1 MKYEYMYEK
10 PIDRPIDAVV
20 KASSVEHL
28 ANELDEYVITPE
40 LAGHLNRFFDEYNDP
55 DATGN
60 GAWIAGFFGS
70 GKSHMLKILAVLLED
85 QEVAGKRAVDYIL
98 PKLEDDPALRGA
110 MEVARTRHPSESI
123 LFNIDTIAPNQ
134 GRTEAGAL
142 LAAFIKV
149 FNRHCGYFDGDQQH
163 IAKMEYD
170 LDRAGLL
177 GVFVAKVED
186 ATGKAW
192 VDVRKAALLYAA
204 KITAAFDEVCG
215 NEPGTTDNVVSYYQ
229 QTYKPDIH
237 SFAVRV
243 KEYIDDHK
251 PGFRLNFFVDEVG
264 QFIAKD
270 SNLMTNLQSVA
281 EELATVC
288 DGASW
293 VVVTSQENMEDTIG
307 QMTDKSANDF
317 SKIQARFKI
326 KMQLTSKDAKEVI
339 KQRLLAKSRDAVSAL
354 DGMYDKYR
362 DDFPVLFDFADGSKR
377 YVGYKDEDD
386 FVGTYPFVPYQFDLF
401 ITAMRGL
408 SDYNA
413 FTGKHHSTG
422 ARSMLG
428 VFQEVGVELNRGDGS
443 TEGQDLATFDSMFEG
458 LRNSLK
464 SEVYGAISIAETN
477 LADMPMAIRVLKA
490 LLLVK
495 YCKDFKATP
504 GNLRVLLY
512 GSFKQNTATLEQE
525 IKDALAELERQ
536 LYIRRNPNSNIYEY
550 LTDDEKEIETE
561 IRTTE
566 IQTSDVRDKIG
577 DAFKDIVGASRASY
591 ENGSFSHSFPYNLK
605 VNGDAIG
612 RSGNDLTVDIVT
624 DAPSGGIVDVQTSG
638 PKTLTVVLHNPN
650 AFLNDVALFV
660 KTNKYVNQASG
671 SNEIRNAIIADKRAV
686 LNAQSRKLRA
696 DLDELIGEARFY
708 VSGVNITDS
717 VSGSGK
723 VAIECAV
730 GELVRRSYT
739 GLQQIVQNYT
749 DRDVYKSCL
758 PAQSMID
765 LPLPE
770 YAQTVLSWI
779 GIVGPGYAVTVGGDG
794 TSSLMAHFTKDEY
807 GWPDVAVR
815 NAVATLYAAGRVEI
829 RKAGSLLEGTALAE
843 ALKVGR
849 DMDKLVVAKVEA
861 VSPERL
867 ASIKSSFRKL
877 VGTNPVGGDA
887 KSIAGEMVTY
897 LEQEVPAFRAAEGRA
912 STYPFATEFT
922 GKLNKLNAALGAVNA
937 DWKWLVDQF
946 PEKADALAEDKV
958 DLSSMKQFIEGSP
971 LAVKWNEVKGLGET
985 GLAEMRDLGI
995 NITSDLEGALAVV
1008 NDPQCY
1014 KSRDIPRAASDVR
1027 RAKSEIDRARESLR
1041 SDVAKELDEYRASF
1055 VSAYDMDAVP
1065 EEARLSLAEIFDQA
1079 AARLAEEQS
1088 SLRIR
1093 TFLESFKDAKAAS
1106 IVSLLNP
1113 PAAASAHTQENDESD
1128 GEAAGSQSE
1137 PARTQAPM
1145 TCALSSLRA
1154 VAYGKPTIKS
1164 RQDVDDYLE
1173 ALRAE
1178 LEAKVDDGIIV
1189 TR

>member
-1 MKYEYMYEK
+1 MRYEDMYEK

-28 ANELDEYVITPE
+28 ANELDEYVVTPE

-70 GKSHMLKILAVLLED
+70 GKSHLLKILAVLLED
-85 QEVAGKRAVDYIL
+85 QEVAGKRAIDYIL

-123 LFNIDTIAPNQ
+123 LFNIDIIAPNQ
-134 GRTEAGAL
+134 GRTEAGGL

-170 LDRAGLL
+170 LDREGLL
-177 GVFVAKVED
+177 D
-186 ATGKAW
+186 AFKTEIEAATEKPW
-192 VDVRKAALLYAA
+192 EDVRKAALLYGT
-204 KITAAFDEVCG
+204 KITAAFNEVCG
-215 NEPGTTDNVVSYYQ
+215 NEPGTNGNVVSYYQ

-237 SFAVRV
+237 AFALRV
-243 KEYIDDHK
+243 KEYIEAHG
-251 PGFRLNFFVDEVG
+251 PGFRLNFFVDEAG
-264 QFIAKD
+264 QYIAKD

-293 VVVTSQENMEDTIG
+293 VIVTSQENMEDTIG

-339 KQRLLAKSRDAVSAL
+339 KQRLLAKHRDAVPAL
-354 DGMYDKYR
+354 DEMYEKYR

-377 YVGYKDEDD
+377 YVNYRDEDD
-386 FVGTYPFVPYQFDLF
+386 FVDTYPFVPYQFDLF

-408 SDYNA
+408 SDHNA
-413 FTGKHHSTG
+413 FTGRHHSTG

-428 VFQEVGVELNRGDGS
+428 VFQEVGVKLNHGDGS

-464 SEVYGAISIAETN
+464 SEVYGAISIAEAN

-512 GSFKQNTATLEQE
+512 GSFRQNTATLEQD
-525 IKDALAELERQ
+525 IKNALAELEYQ

-550 LTDDEKEIETE
+550 LTDDEKDIEKE
-561 IRTTE
+561 IRNTE

-577 DAFKDIVGASRASY
+577 EAFKDIVGASRVSY
-591 ENGSFSHSFPYNLK
+591 ENGAFSHAFPYNLK
-605 VNGDAIG
+605 VNGDSIG
-612 RSGNDLTVDIVT
+612 RSSNDLTLDIVT
-624 DAPSGGIVDVQTSG
+624 DIPSDIDVPVSG
-638 PKTLTVVLHNPN
+638 PKTLTVALRESN
-650 AFLNDVALFV
+650 AFLNDVAMFV

-671 SNEIRNAIIADKRAV
+671 SGEVRNTIISDKRAM
-686 LNAQSRKLRA
+686 LNAQSRKLRT
-696 DLDELIGEARFY
+696 DLERLIGEARFY
-708 VSGVNITDS
+708 VSGVDVTDA
-717 VSGSGK
+717 VSGSGRSA
-723 VAIECAV
+723 VECAM

-739 GLQQIVQNYT
+739 GLQQIVQNNT
-749 DRDVYKSCL
+749 DRDVYNSCL

-770 YAQTVLSWI
+770 YAQTVFSWI
-779 GIVGPGYAVTVGGDG
+779 GLLGPSCSITVGGDG
-794 TSSLMAHFTKDEY
+794 TASLMAHFTKDEY

-815 NAVATLYAAGRVEI
+815 NAVATLYAAGRIEI
-829 RKAGSLLEGTALAE
+829 RKAGSLLEGTALAQ
-843 ALKVGR
+843 ALKAGR

-861 VSPERL
+861 VSADDL
-867 ASIKSSFRKL
+867 ALIKNSFKKL
-877 VGTNPVGGDA
+877 VGTNPVGSDA
-887 KSIAGEMVTY
+887 KSIAGELTTY
-897 LEQEVPAFRAAEGRA
+897 LEQEVPAFRNAEARVSA
-912 STYPFATEFT
+912 YPFAAAFTEKV
-922 GKLNKLNAALGAVNA
+922 GKLGSALSAVSG
-937 DWKWLVDQF
+937 DWKWLVNQF
-946 PEKADALAEDKV
+946 PEKADALADSKV
-958 DLSSMKQFIEGSP
+958 DLSRMKQFIEGSP
-971 LAVKWNEVKGLGET
+971 LAVKWNEIREFGES

-995 NITSDLEGALAVV
+995 VVPADLEGVLKVV
-1008 NDPQCY
+1008 TDPECY
-1014 KSRDIPRAASDVR
+1014 KSREIPRAAGIVR
-1027 RAKSEIDRARESLR
+1027 SAKDEIDRARESLR
-1041 SDVAKELDEYRASF
+1041 AGIANEFDEYRASF
-1055 VSAYDMDAVP
+1055 ENACDLDALP
-1065 EEARLSLAEIFDQA
+1065 EENRRAFAELFERAACMLAA
-1079 AARLAEEQS
+1079 EQS
-1088 SLRIR
+1088 PLRIR
-1093 TFLESFKDAKAAS
+1093 TFLESFKRDNAAR
-1106 IVSLLNP
+1106 IVALLNP
-1113 PAAASAHTQENDESD
+1113 PAPEPIPEPVVAATY
-1128 GEAAGSQSE
+1128 GAGGDSQPE
-1137 PARTQAPM
+1137 PAQPLAPRT
-1145 TCALSSLRA
+1145 CELNSLR
-1154 VAYGKPTIKS
+1154 VGAYGRPTIKS
-1164 RQDVDDYLE
+1164 RQDVDDYLK

>member
-1 MKYEYMYEK
+1 MRYDDMYEK

-142 LAAFIKV
+142 LAAFIKM

-170 LDRAGLL
+170 LDQEGLL
-177 GVFVAKVED
+177 DAFAAKVE
-186 ATGKAW
+186 ASTGKTW
-192 VDVRKAALLYAA
+192 VDVRKAALLHAA

-215 NEPGTTDNVVSYYQ
+215 NEPGTTDNVIRYYQ

-243 KEYIDDHK
+243 KEYIDAHE

-281 EELATVC
+281 EELGTVC

-339 KQRLLAKSRDAVSAL
+339 KQRLLAKSRNAVSEL
-354 DGMYDKYR
+354 EGMYEKYR
-362 DDFPVLFDFADGSKR
+362 EDFPVLFDFADGSKR
-377 YVGYKDEDD
+377 YVSYRDEDD
-386 FVGTYPFVPYQFDLF
+386 FVDTYPFVPYQFDLF

-413 FTGKHHSTG
+413 FTGRHHSTG

-428 VFQEVGVELNRGDGS
+428 VFQEVGVELSRGNGS

-550 LTDDEKEIETE
+550 LTDDEKDIEKE
-561 IRTTE
+561 IRNTE

-577 DAFKDIVGASRASY
+577 ETFKDIVGASRAVY
-591 ENGSFSHSFPYNLK
+591 VNGTFSHAFPYNLK
-605 VNGDAIG
+605 VNGDPIG
-612 RSGNDLTVDIVT
+612 RSSNDLTLDIVVA
-624 DAPSGGIVDVQTSG
+624 DGPSGLVDVPVSG
-638 PKTLTVVLHNPN
+638 PKTLTVALRDSN
-650 AFLNDVALFV
+650 AFLNDAALFV
-660 KTNKYVNQASG
+660 KTNKYVNQASDSG
-671 SNEIRNAIIADKRAV
+671 EVRGAIIADKRTM
-686 LNAQSRKLRA
+686 LNAQTLKLRA
-696 DLDELIGEARFY
+696 DLERLIGEARFY
-708 VSGVNITDS
+708 VSGVDVTDA

-723 VAIECAV
+723 SAIECAM

-739 GLQQIVQNYT
+739 GLQQIGQNYT
-749 DRDVYKSCL
+749 DTDVYNSCL
-758 PAQSMID
+758 PTRSMFE

-770 YAQTVLSWI
+770 YAQTVLSW
-779 GIVGPGYAVTVGGDG
+779 VGLMSSGYSITVGGDG
-794 TSSLMAHFTKDEY
+794 VASLMAHFTKDEY

-815 NAVATLYAAGRVEI
+815 NAVATLYAAGRVEM
-829 RKAGSLLEGTALAE
+829 RKAGSLLEGTALAQ
-843 ALKVGR
+843 ALKSGR
-849 DMDKLVVAKVEA
+849 DMDKLVVSKVEA
-861 VSPERL
+861 VPPERL
-867 ASIKSSFRKL
+867 AQIKSSFRKL
-877 VGTNPVGGDA
+877 VGINPIGNDA
-887 KSIAGEMVTY
+887 KSIAGEMATY
-897 LEQEVPAFRAAEGRA
+897 LEQEVPTFRAAEGEA
-912 STYPFATEFT
+912 SAYPFADKFVKKV
-922 GKLNKLNAALGAVNA
+922 GRLDSALSAVSG
-937 DWKWLVDQF
+937 DWKWLANQF
-946 PEKADALAEDKV
+946 PEKADALAEDKS
-958 DLSSMKQFIEGSP
+958 DLSSMKQFIDGSQ
-971 LAVKWNEVKGLGET
+971 LATKWSEVKEFGKNGID
-985 GLAEMRDLGI
+985 EMRDLGI
-995 NITSDLEGALAVV
+995 SVSSDLEETLAVV
-1008 NDPQCY
+1008 DDPDCY
-1014 KSRDIPRAASDVR
+1014 RSREIPRAAGAVR
-1027 RAKSEIDRARESLR
+1027 RAKDEINRAKERLR
-1041 SDVAKELDEYRASF
+1041 SGVAADLNEYRASF
-1055 VSAYDMDAVP
+1055 EGSYDMGAMP
-1065 EEARLSLAEIFDQA
+1065 EKDRRAFSDLFERA
-1079 AARLAEEQS
+1079 ANRLAAEQS
-1088 SLRIR
+1088 PLRISA
-1093 TFLESFKDAKAAS
+1093 FLESFKKDYAAE
-1106 IVSLLNP
+1106 IVTLLNP
-1113 PAAASAHTQENDESD
+1113 PMPEPDSVEPQGEGNASQPES
-1128 GEAAGSQSE
+1128 AQLRA
-1137 PARTQAPM
+1137 PRTCP
-1145 TCALSSLRA
+1145 LSSLRA
-1154 VAYGKPTIKS
+1154 GAYGKPTIKS
-1164 RQDVDDYLE
+1164 RRDVNDYLE
-1173 ALRAE
+1173 ALRVE

>member
-1 MKYEYMYEK
+1 MRYEDMYEK

-28 ANELDEYVITPE
+28 ANELDEYVVTPE

-70 GKSHMLKILAVLLED
+70 GKSHLLKIIAVLLED
-85 QEVAGKRAVDYIL
+85 QEVAGKRAIDYIL

-123 LFNIDTIAPNQ
+123 LFNIDIIAPNQ
-134 GRTEAGAL
+134 GRTEAGGL

-170 LDRAGLL
+170 LDREGLL
-177 GVFVAKVED
+177 D
-186 ATGKAW
+186 AFKTEIEAATETPW
-192 VDVRKAALLYAA
+192 EDVRKAALLYGT
-204 KITAAFDEVCG
+204 KITAAFNEVCG
-215 NEPGTTDNVVSYYQ
+215 NEPGTNGNVVSYYQ

-237 SFAVRV
+237 AFALRV
-243 KEYIDDHK
+243 KEYIEAHG
-251 PGFRLNFFVDEVG
+251 PGFRLNFFVDEAG
-264 QFIAKD
+264 QYIAKD

-293 VVVTSQENMEDTIG
+293 VIVTSQENMEDTIG

-339 KQRLLAKSRDAVSAL
+339 KQRLLAKHRDAVPVL
-354 DGMYDKYR
+354 DEMYEKYR

-377 YVGYKDEDD
+377 YVNYRDEDD
-386 FVGTYPFVPYQFDLF
+386 FVDTYPFVPYQFDLF

-408 SDYNA
+408 SDHNA
-413 FTGKHHSTG
+413 FTGRHHSTG

-428 VFQEVGVELNRGDGS
+428 VFQEVGVKLNHGDGS

-464 SEVYGAISIAETN
+464 SEVYGAISIAEAN

-512 GSFKQNTATLEQE
+512 GSFRQNTATLEQD
-525 IKDALAELERQ
+525 IKNALAELEYQ

-550 LTDDEKEIETE
+550 LTDDEKDIEKE
-561 IRTTE
+561 IRNTE

-577 DAFKDIVGASRASY
+577 EAFKDIVGASRVSY
-591 ENGSFSHSFPYNLK
+591 ENGAFSHAFPYNLK
-605 VNGDAIG
+605 VNGDSIG
-612 RSGNDLTVDIVT
+612 RSSNDLTLDVVT
-624 DAPSGGIVDVQTSG
+624 DIPSDIDVPVSG
-638 PKTLTVVLHNPN
+638 PKTLTVALRESN
-650 AFLNDVALFV
+650 AFLNDVAMFV

-671 SNEIRNAIIADKRAV
+671 SGEVRNTIISDKRAM
-686 LNAQSRKLRA
+686 LNAQSRKLRT
-696 DLDELIGEARFY
+696 DLERLIGEARFY
-708 VSGVNITDS
+708 VSGVDVTDA
-717 VSGSGK
+717 VSGSGRSA
-723 VAIECAV
+723 VECAM

-749 DRDVYKSCL
+749 DRDVYNSCL

-770 YAQTVLSWI
+770 YAQTVFSWI
-779 GIVGPGYAVTVGGDG
+779 GLLGPSCSITVGGDG
-794 TSSLMAHFTKDEY
+794 TASLMAHFTKDEY

-815 NAVATLYAAGRVEI
+815 NAVATLYAAGRIEI
-829 RKAGSLLEGTALAE
+829 RKAGSFLEGTALAQ
-843 ALKVGR
+843 ALKTGR

-861 VSPERL
+861 VSADDL
-867 ASIKSSFRKL
+867 ALIKNSFKKL
-877 VGTNPVGGDA
+877 VGTNPVGSDA
-887 KSIAGEMVTY
+887 KSIAGELTTY
-897 LEQEVPAFRAAEGRA
+897 LEQEVPTFRNAEARVSA
-912 STYPFATEFT
+912 YPFAAAFTEKV
-922 GKLNKLNAALGAVNA
+922 GKLGSALSAVSG
-937 DWKWLVDQF
+937 DWKWLVNQF
-946 PEKADALAEDKV
+946 PEKADTLADSKV
-958 DLSSMKQFIEGSP
+958 DLSRMKQFIEGSP
-971 LAVKWNEVKGLGET
+971 LAVKWNEIREFGES

-995 NITSDLEGALAVV
+995 VVPADLEGVLKVV
-1008 NDPQCY
+1008 TDPECY
-1014 KSRDIPRAASDVR
+1014 KSREISRAAGIVR
-1027 RAKSEIDRARESLR
+1027 SAKDEIDRARESLR
-1041 SDVAKELDEYRASF
+1041 AGIANEFDEYRASF
-1055 VSAYDMDAVP
+1055 ENACDLDALP
-1065 EEARLSLAEIFDQA
+1065 EENRRAFAELFER
-1079 AARLAEEQS
+1079 AARMLAAEQS
-1088 SLRIR
+1088 PLRIR
-1093 TFLESFKDAKAAS
+1093 TFLESFKRDNAAR
-1106 IVSLLNP
+1106 IVALLNP
-1113 PAAASAHTQENDESD
+1113 PAPEPMPEPVVAATHGAGGDSQPESAQPS
-1128 GEAAGSQSE
+1128 A
-1137 PARTQAPM
+1137 PRT
-1145 TCALSSLRA
+1145 CELNSLR
-1154 VAYGKPTIKS
+1154 VGAYGRPTIKS
-1164 RQDVDDYLE
+1164 RQDVDDYLK

>member
-1 MKYEYMYEK
+1 MRYEDIYEK

-28 ANELDEYVITPE
+28 ANELDEYVVTPE

-70 GKSHMLKILAVLLED
+70 GKSHLLKILAVLLED
-85 QEVAGKRAVDYIL
+85 QEVAGKRAIDYIL
-98 PKLEDDPALRGA
+98 PKLEDNPALRGA

-123 LFNIDTIAPNQ
+123 LFNIDIIAPNQ
-134 GRTEAGAL
+134 GRTEAGGL

-170 LDRAGLL
+170 LDREGLL
-177 GVFVAKVED
+177 D
-186 ATGKAW
+186 AFKTEIEAATEKPW
-192 VDVRKAALLYAA
+192 EDVRKAALLYGT
-204 KITAAFDEVCG
+204 KITAAFNEVCG
-215 NEPGTTDNVVSYYQ
+215 NEPGTNGNVVSYYQ

-237 SFAVRV
+237 AFALRV
-243 KEYIDDHK
+243 KEYIEAHG
-251 PGFRLNFFVDEVG
+251 PGFRLNFFVDEAG
-264 QFIAKD
+264 QYIAKD

-293 VVVTSQENMEDTIG
+293 VIVTSQENMEDTIG

-339 KQRLLAKSRDAVSAL
+339 KQRLLAKHRDAVPAL
-354 DGMYDKYR
+354 DEMYEKYR

-377 YVGYKDEDD
+377 YVNYRDEDD
-386 FVGTYPFVPYQFDLF
+386 FVDTYPFVPYQFDLF

-408 SDYNA
+408 SDHNA
-413 FTGKHHSTG
+413 FTGRHHSTG

-428 VFQEVGVELNRGDGS
+428 VFQEVGVELNHGDGS

-464 SEVYGAISIAETN
+464 SEVYGAISIAEAN

-512 GSFKQNTATLEQE
+512 GSFRQNTATLEQA
-525 IKDALAELERQ
+525 IKNALAELEYQ

-550 LTDDEKEIETE
+550 LTDDEKDIEKE
-561 IRTTE
+561 IRNTE

-577 DAFKDIVGASRASY
+577 EAFKDIVGASRVSY
-591 ENGSFSHSFPYNLK
+591 ENGAFSHAFPYSLK
-605 VNGDAIG
+605 VNGDSIG
-612 RSGNDLTVDIVT
+612 RSSNDLTLDIVT
-624 DAPSGGIVDVQTSG
+624 DIPSDIDVPVSG
-638 PKTLTVVLHNPN
+638 PKTLTVALRESN
-650 AFLNDVALFV
+650 AFLNDVAMFV

-671 SNEIRNAIIADKRAV
+671 SGEVRNTIISDKRAM
-686 LNAQSRKLRA
+686 LNAQSRKLRT
-696 DLDELIGEARFY
+696 DLERLIGEARFY
-708 VSGVNITDS
+708 VSGVDVTDA
-717 VSGSGK
+717 VSGSGRSA
-723 VAIECAV
+723 VECAM

-749 DRDVYKSCL
+749 DRDVYNSCL

-765 LPLPE
+765 LPLSE
-770 YAQTVLSWI
+770 YAQTVFSWI
-779 GIVGPGYAVTVGGDG
+779 GLLGSSCSITVGGDG
-794 TSSLMAHFTKDEY
+794 ATSLMAHFTKDEY

-815 NAVATLYAAGRVEI
+815 NAVATLYAAGRIEI
-829 RKAGSLLEGTALAE
+829 RKAGSLLEGAALAQ
-843 ALKVGR
+843 ALKTGR

-861 VSPERL
+861 VSSEDL
-867 ASIKSSFRKL
+867 ALIKNSFKKL
-877 VGTNPVGGDA
+877 VGTNPVGSDA
-887 KSIAGEMVTY
+887 KSIAGELTTY
-897 LEQEVPAFRAAEGRA
+897 LEQEVPTFRNAEARVSG
-912 STYPFATEFT
+912 YPFAAAFTEKVC
-922 GKLNKLNAALGAVNA
+922 KLGSALSAVRG
-937 DWKWLVDQF
+937 DWKWLVNQF
-946 PEKADALAEDKV
+946 PEKADVLADSKL
-958 DLSSMKQFIEGSP
+958 DLSRMKQFIEGSP
-971 LAVKWNEVKGLGET
+971 LAVKWNEIREFGES
-985 GLAEMRDLGI
+985 GFAEMRDLGI
-995 NITSDLEGALAVV
+995 VVPADLEGVLKVV
-1008 NDPQCY
+1008 TDPECY
-1014 KSRDIPRAASDVR
+1014 KSREIPRAAGIVR
-1027 RAKSEIDRARESLR
+1027 SAKGEIDRARESLR
-1041 SDVAKELDEYRASF
+1041 AGIANEFDEYRASF
-1055 VSAYDMDAVP
+1055 ENACDLDALP
-1065 EEARLSLAEIFDQA
+1065 EENRRAFAELFER
-1079 AARLAEEQS
+1079 AARMLAAEQS
-1088 SLRIR
+1088 PLRIR
-1093 TFLESFKDAKAAS
+1093 TFLESFKRDNAAR
-1106 IVSLLNP
+1106 IVALLNP
-1113 PAAASAHTQENDESD
+1113 PAPEPMPEPVVGATHGAGGDSQPESAQP
-1128 GEAAGSQSE
+1128 
-1137 PARTQAPM
+1137 PAPRT
-1145 TCALSSLRA
+1145 CELNSLR
-1154 VAYGKPTIKS
+1154 VSAYGRPTIKS
-1164 RQDVDDYLE
+1164 RQDVDDYLK
-1173 ALRAE
+1173 ALRVE

>member
-1 MKYEYMYEK
+1 MRYEDMYEK

-28 ANELDEYVITPE
+28 ANELDEYVVTPE

-70 GKSHMLKILAVLLED
+70 GKSHLLKIIAVLLED
-85 QEVAGKRAVDYIL
+85 QEVAGKRAIDYIL

-123 LFNIDTIAPNQ
+123 LFNIDIIAPNQ
-134 GRTEAGAL
+134 GRTEAGGL

-170 LDRAGLL
+170 LDREGLL
-177 GVFVAKVED
+177 D
-186 ATGKAW
+186 AFKTEIEAATEKPW
-192 VDVRKAALLYAA
+192 EDVRKAALLYGT
-204 KITAAFDEVCG
+204 KITAAFNEVCG
-215 NEPGTTDNVVSYYQ
+215 NEPGTNGNVVSYYQ

-237 SFAVRV
+237 AFALRV
-243 KEYIDDHK
+243 KEYIEAHG
-251 PGFRLNFFVDEVG
+251 PGFRLNFFVDEAG
-264 QFIAKD
+264 QYIAKD

-293 VVVTSQENMEDTIG
+293 VIVTSQENMEDTIG

-339 KQRLLAKSRDAVSAL
+339 KQRLLAKHRDAVPVL
-354 DGMYDKYR
+354 DEMYEKYR

-377 YVGYKDEDD
+377 YVNYRDEDD
-386 FVGTYPFVPYQFDLF
+386 FVDTYPFVPYQFDLF

-408 SDYNA
+408 SDHNA
-413 FTGKHHSTG
+413 FTGRHHSTG

-428 VFQEVGVELNRGDGS
+428 VFQEVGVKLNHGDGS

-464 SEVYGAISIAETN
+464 SEVYGAISIAEAN

-512 GSFKQNTATLEQE
+512 GSFRQNTATLEQD
-525 IKDALAELERQ
+525 IKNALAELEYQ

-550 LTDDEKEIETE
+550 LTDDEKDIEKE
-561 IRTTE
+561 IRNTE

-577 DAFKDIVGASRASY
+577 EAFKDIVGASRVSY
-591 ENGSFSHSFPYNLK
+591 ENGAFSHAFPYNLK
-605 VNGDAIG
+605 VNGDSIG
-612 RSGNDLTVDIVT
+612 RSSNDLTLDVVT
-624 DAPSGGIVDVQTSG
+624 DIPSDIDVPVSG
-638 PKTLTVVLHNPN
+638 PKTLTVALRESN
-650 AFLNDVALFV
+650 AFLNDVAMFV

-671 SNEIRNAIIADKRAV
+671 SGEVRNTIISDKRAM
-686 LNAQSRKLRA
+686 LNAQSRKLRT
-696 DLDELIGEARFY
+696 DLERLIGEARFY
-708 VSGVNITDS
+708 VSGVDVTDA
-717 VSGSGK
+717 VSGSGRSA
-723 VAIECAV
+723 VECAM

-749 DRDVYKSCL
+749 DRDVYNSCL

-770 YAQTVLSWI
+770 YAQTVFSWI
-779 GIVGPGYAVTVGGDG
+779 GLLGPSCSITVGGDG
-794 TSSLMAHFTKDEY
+794 TASLMAHFTKDEY

-815 NAVATLYAAGRVEI
+815 NAVATLYAAGRIEI
-829 RKAGSLLEGTALAE
+829 RKAGSFLEGTALAQ
-843 ALKVGR
+843 ALKTGR

-861 VSPERL
+861 VSADDL
-867 ASIKSSFRKL
+867 ALIKNSFKKL
-877 VGTNPVGGDA
+877 VGTNPVGSDA
-887 KSIAGEMVTY
+887 KSIAGELTTY
-897 LEQEVPAFRAAEGRA
+897 LEQEVPTFRNAEARVSA
-912 STYPFATEFT
+912 YPFAAAFTEKV
-922 GKLNKLNAALGAVNA
+922 GKLGSALSAVSG
-937 DWKWLVDQF
+937 DWKWLVNQF
-946 PEKADALAEDKV
+946 PEKADTLADSKV
-958 DLSSMKQFIEGSP
+958 DLSRMKQFIEGSP
-971 LAVKWNEVKGLGET
+971 LAVKWNEIREFGES

-995 NITSDLEGALAVV
+995 VVPADLEGVLKVV
-1008 NDPQCY
+1008 TDPECY
-1014 KSRDIPRAASDVR
+1014 KSREISRAAGIVR
-1027 RAKSEIDRARESLR
+1027 SAKDEIDRARESLR
-1041 SDVAKELDEYRASF
+1041 AGIANEFDEYRASF
-1055 VSAYDMDAVP
+1055 ENACDLDALP
-1065 EEARLSLAEIFDQA
+1065 EENRRAFAELFER
-1079 AARLAEEQS
+1079 AARMLAAEQS
-1088 SLRIR
+1088 PLRIR
-1093 TFLESFKDAKAAS
+1093 TFLESFKRDNAAR
-1106 IVSLLNP
+1106 IVALLNP
-1113 PAAASAHTQENDESD
+1113 PAPEPMPEPVVAATHGAGGDSQPESAQPS
-1128 GEAAGSQSE
+1128 A
-1137 PARTQAPM
+1137 PRT
-1145 TCALSSLRA
+1145 CELNSLR
-1154 VAYGKPTIKS
+1154 VGAYGRPTIKS
-1164 RQDVDDYLE
+1164 RQDVDDYLK

>member
-177 GVFVAKVED
+177 DAFVAKVEE
-186 ATGKAW
+186 ATGKTW

-215 NEPGTTDNVVSYYQ
+215 NAPGTTENAVSYYQ

-243 KEYIDDHK
+243 KEYIDDHE

-288 DGASW
+288 EGASW

-339 KQRLLAKSRDAVSAL
+339 KQRLLAKNRDAVPAL
-354 DGMYDKYR
+354 DGMYEKYR

-377 YVGYKDEDD
+377 YVGYRDEDD
-386 FVGTYPFVPYQFDLF
+386 FVDTYPFVPYQFDLF

-413 FTGKHHSTG
+413 FTGRHHSTG

-512 GSFKQNTATLEQE
+512 GSFKQNTVTLEQE

-550 LTDDEKEIETE
+550 LTDDEKDIEKR
-561 IRTTE
+561 IRITE
-566 IQTSDVRDKIG
+566 IQTSDVYDKIG
-577 DAFKDIVGASRASY
+577 DAFKDIIGAPRATY

-605 VNGDAIG
+605 VNGNIIG
-612 RSGNDLTVDIVT
+612 RSGNDLTLDIVT
-624 DAPSGGIVDVQTSG
+624 DAPSGIVDVPTSG
-638 PKTLTVVLHNPN
+638 PKTLAVVLRDPN

-660 KTNKYVNQASG
+660 KTNKYVNQASD
-671 SNEIRNAIIADKRAV
+671 SSEIRNAIIADKRAM
-686 LNAQSRKLRA
+686 LNAQARKLRT
-696 DLDELIGEARFY
+696 DLDELIAEAQFY
-708 VSGVNITDS
+708 VSGVDITDS

-749 DRDVYKSCL
+749 DRDVYNSCL

-770 YAQTVLSWI
+770 YAQTVLGWI
-779 GIVGPGYAVTVGGDG
+779 GIMGSGYAVTVGGDG
-794 TSSLMAHFTKDEY
+794 PSSLMAHFTKDEY

-829 RKAGSLLEGTALAE
+829 RKAGSLLEGAALAQ

-849 DMDKLVVAKVEA
+849 DMDKLVVAKVKA
-861 VSPERL
+861 VAPERL
-867 ASIKSSFRKL
+867 ALIKSSFRKL

-897 LEQEVPAFRAAEGRA
+897 LEQEIPTFRAAEGRA
-912 STYPFATEFT
+912 QTYPFAAEFAEKL
-922 GKLNKLNAALGAVNA
+922 GKLSAALGAVSA
-937 DWKWLVDQF
+937 DWKWLVGQF
-946 PEKADALAEDKV
+946 PEKADALAEDKA

-971 LAVKWNEVKGLGET
+971 LAAKWNEVKGFGEN

-995 NITSDLEGALAVV
+995 DVSSDLENALAVI

-1014 KSRDIPRAASDVR
+1014 KSREIPRAASVVR
-1027 RAKSEIDRARESLR
+1027 RAKGEIDRARESLR
-1041 SDVAKELDEYRASF
+1041 SDVAKSLDEYRASF
-1055 VSAYDMDAVP
+1055 ENEYDMNAVP
-1065 EEARLSLAEIFDQA
+1065 EEARRSLAEIFDKA
-1079 AARLAEEQS
+1079 AHGLAEEQS

-1113 PAAASAHTQENDESD
+1113 PAADSTHAQESD
-1128 GEAAGSQSE
+1128 ETDGEVTGSQSE
-1137 PARTQAPM
+1137 PARAQAPV

-1154 VAYGKPTIKS
+1154 GAYGKPTIKS
-1164 RQDVDDYLE
+1164 RQDIDDYLE

>member
-1 MKYEYMYEK
+1 MRYEDMYEK

-28 ANELDEYVITPE
+28 ANELDEYVVTPE

-70 GKSHMLKILAVLLED
+70 GKSHLLKIIAVLLED
-85 QEVAGKRAVDYIL
+85 QEVAGKRAIDYIL

-123 LFNIDTIAPNQ
+123 LFNIDIIAPNQ
-134 GRTEAGAL
+134 GRTEAGGL

-170 LDRAGLL
+170 LDREGLL
-177 GVFVAKVED
+177 D
-186 ATGKAW
+186 AFKTEIEAATEKPW
-192 VDVRKAALLYAA
+192 EDVRKAALLYGT
-204 KITAAFDEVCG
+204 KITAAFNEVCG
-215 NEPGTTDNVVSYYQ
+215 NEPGTNGNVVSYYQ

-237 SFAVRV
+237 AFALRV
-243 KEYIDDHK
+243 KEYIEAHG
-251 PGFRLNFFVDEVG
+251 PGFRLNFFVDEAG
-264 QFIAKD
+264 QYIAKD

-293 VVVTSQENMEDTIG
+293 VIVTSQENMEDTIG

-339 KQRLLAKSRDAVSAL
+339 KQRLLAKHRDAVPVL
-354 DGMYDKYR
+354 DEMYEKYR

-377 YVGYKDEDD
+377 YVNYRDEDD
-386 FVGTYPFVPYQFDLF
+386 FVDTYPFVPYQFDLF

-408 SDYNA
+408 SDHNA
-413 FTGKHHSTG
+413 FTGRHHSTG

-428 VFQEVGVELNRGDGS
+428 VFQEVGVKLNHGDGS

-464 SEVYGAISIAETN
+464 SEVYGAISIAEAN

-512 GSFKQNTATLEQE
+512 GSFRQNTATLEQD
-525 IKDALAELERQ
+525 IKNALAELEYQ

-550 LTDDEKEIETE
+550 LTDDEKDIEKE
-561 IRTTE
+561 IRNTE

-577 DAFKDIVGASRASY
+577 EAFKDIVGASRVSY
-591 ENGSFSHSFPYNLK
+591 ENGAFSHAFPYNLK
-605 VNGDAIG
+605 VNGDSIG
-612 RSGNDLTVDIVT
+612 RSSNDLTLDVVT
-624 DAPSGGIVDVQTSG
+624 DIPSDIDVPVSG
-638 PKTLTVVLHNPN
+638 PKTLTVALRESN
-650 AFLNDVALFV
+650 AFLNDVAMFV

-671 SNEIRNAIIADKRAV
+671 SGEVRNTIISDKRAM
-686 LNAQSRKLRA
+686 LNAQSRKLRT
-696 DLDELIGEARFY
+696 DLERLIGEARFY
-708 VSGVNITDS
+708 VSGVDVTDA
-717 VSGSGK
+717 VSGSGRSA
-723 VAIECAV
+723 VECAM

-749 DRDVYKSCL
+749 DRDVYNSCL

-770 YAQTVLSWI
+770 YAQTVFSWI
-779 GIVGPGYAVTVGGDG
+779 GLLGPSCSITVGGDG
-794 TSSLMAHFTKDEY
+794 TASLMAHFTKDEY

-815 NAVATLYAAGRVEI
+815 NAVATLYAAGRIEI
-829 RKAGSLLEGTALAE
+829 RKAGSFLEGTALAQ
-843 ALKVGR
+843 ALKTGR

-861 VSPERL
+861 VSADDL
-867 ASIKSSFRKL
+867 ALIKNSFKKL
-877 VGTNPVGGDA
+877 VGTNPVGSDA
-887 KSIAGEMVTY
+887 KSIAGELTTY
-897 LEQEVPAFRAAEGRA
+897 LEQEVPTFRNAEARVSA
-912 STYPFATEFT
+912 YPFAAAFTEKV
-922 GKLNKLNAALGAVNA
+922 GKLGSALSAVSG
-937 DWKWLVDQF
+937 DWKWLVNQF
-946 PEKADALAEDKV
+946 PEKADTLADSKV
-958 DLSSMKQFIEGSP
+958 DLSRMKQFIEGSP
-971 LAVKWNEVKGLGET
+971 LAVKWNEIREFGEG

-995 NITSDLEGALAVV
+995 VVPADLEGVLKVV
-1008 NDPQCY
+1008 TDPECY
-1014 KSRDIPRAASDVR
+1014 KSREISRAAGIVR
-1027 RAKSEIDRARESLR
+1027 SAKDEIDRARESLR
-1041 SDVAKELDEYRASF
+1041 AGIANEFDEYRASF
-1055 VSAYDMDAVP
+1055 ENACDLDALP
-1065 EEARLSLAEIFDQA
+1065 EENRRAFAELFER
-1079 AARLAEEQS
+1079 AARMLAAEQS
-1088 SLRIR
+1088 PLRIR
-1093 TFLESFKDAKAAS
+1093 TFLESFKRDNAAR
-1106 IVSLLNP
+1106 IVALLNP
-1113 PAAASAHTQENDESD
+1113 PAPEPMPEPVVAATHGAGGDSQPESAQPS
-1128 GEAAGSQSE
+1128 A
-1137 PARTQAPM
+1137 PRT
-1145 TCALSSLRA
+1145 CELNSLR
-1154 VAYGKPTIKS
+1154 VGAYGRPTIKS
-1164 RQDVDDYLE
+1164 RQDVDDYLK

>member
-1 MKYEYMYEK
+1 MRYKDMYEK

-28 ANELDEYVITPE
+28 ANELDEYVVTPE
-40 LAGHLNRFFDEYNDP
+40 LAGHLSRFYDEYNDP

-98 PKLEDDPALRGA
+98 PKLEDDPALQSA
-110 MEVARTRHPSESI
+110 MEMARTRHPSESI

-163 IAKMEYD
+163 IAQMEYE
-170 LDRAGLL
+170 LDREGLL
-177 GVFVAKVED
+177 DVFVAKVE
-186 ATGKAW
+186 ASTGKAW
-192 VDVRKAALLYAA
+192 VDVRKAALLHGE
-204 KITAAFDEVCG
+204 KITTAFDEVCG
-215 NEPGTTDNVVSYYQ
+215 NKPRTTDNAVRYYQ
-229 QTYKPDIH
+229 RAYKPDIH
-237 SFAVRV
+237 SFAARV
-243 KEYIDDHK
+243 KEYIDAHGR
-251 PGFRLNFFVDEVG
+251 GFRLNFFVDEVG

-339 KQRLLAKSRDAVSAL
+339 KQRLLAKSRDAVPTL
-354 DGMYDKYR
+354 DEMYKKYR
-362 DDFPVLFDFADGSKR
+362 EDFPVLFDFADGSKR
-377 YVGYKDEDD
+377 YVNYRDEDD
-386 FVGTYPFVPYQFDLF
+386 FVDTYPFVPYQFDLF

-413 FTGKHHSTG
+413 FTGRHHSTG

-428 VFQEVGVELNRGDGS
+428 VFQEVGVELNHGDGS

-525 IKDALAELERQ
+525 IKNALAELEYQ

-550 LTDDEKEIETE
+550 LTDDEKDIEKEIRNTE
-561 IRTTE
+561 IL
-566 IQTSDVRDKIG
+566 TSDVRVKIG
-577 DAFKDIVGASRASY
+577 EAFKDIVGASRAPY
-591 ENGSFSHSFPYNLK
+591 ENGAFSHAFPYNLK

-612 RSGNDLTVDIVT
+612 RSSHDLTLDIVT
-624 DAPSGGIVDVQTSG
+624 DAPSDINVPASG
-638 PKTLTVVLHNPN
+638 PKTLTVVLRDSN

-671 SNEIRNAIIADKRAV
+671 SGEVRSAIISDKRAM
-686 LNAQSRKLRA
+686 LNAQSRKLRT
-696 DLDELIGEARFY
+696 DLERLIGEARYY
-708 VSGVNITDS
+708 VAGVDVTDA
-717 VSGSGK
+717 VSGSGRSA
-723 VAIECAV
+723 VECAM

-749 DRDVYKSCL
+749 DRDVYNSCL

-770 YAQTVLSWI
+770 YAQTVFSWI
-779 GIVGPGYAVTVGGDG
+779 GLLGPSCSITVGGDG
-794 TSSLMAHFTKDEY
+794 MASLMAHFTKDEY

-815 NAVATLYAAGRVEI
+815 NAVATLYAAGRIEI
-829 RKAGSLLEGTALAE
+829 RKAGSLLEGAALAQ
-843 ALKVGR
+843 ALKAGR
-849 DMDKLVVAKVEA
+849 DMDKLVVVKIEV
-861 VSPERL
+861 VSAGGL
-867 ASIKSSFRKL
+867 ALIKNSFKKL
-877 VGTNPVGGDA
+877 VGTNPVGSDA
-887 KSIAGEMVTY
+887 KSIAGELTTY
-897 LEQEVPAFRAAEGRA
+897 LEQEVPTFRSAEVRA
-912 STYPFATEFT
+912 SAYPFAAAFTEKV
-922 GKLNKLNAALGAVNA
+922 GKLGSALSAVSG
-937 DWKWLVDQF
+937 DWKWLVNQF
-946 PEKADALAEDKV
+946 PEKADALADSKV
-958 DLSSMKQFIEGSP
+958 DLSRMKQFAEGSP
-971 LAVKWNEVKGLGET
+971 LAVKWNEIREFGES

-995 NITSDLEGALAVV
+995 VVPADLEGVLKVL
-1008 NDPQCY
+1008 NDPECY
-1014 KSRDIPRAASDVR
+1014 KSREIPRAAGIVGSVKD
-1027 RAKSEIDRARESLR
+1027 EIDRARESLR
-1041 SDVAKELDEYRASF
+1041 AGVASELDEYRASF
-1055 VSAYDMDAVP
+1055 ENACDLDALP
-1065 EEARLSLAEIFDQA
+1065 EESRRAFAELFER
-1079 AARLAEEQS
+1079 AARMLAAEQS
-1088 SLRIR
+1088 PLRIR
-1093 TFLESFKDAKAAS
+1093 TFLESFKRDNAAR
-1106 IVSLLNP
+1106 IVALLNP
-1113 PAAASAHTQENDESD
+1113 PAPEPMPEPVVAATH
-1128 GEAAGSQSE
+1128 GAGGDSQLE
-1137 PARTQAPM
+1137 PAQPPAPRT
-1145 TCALSSLRA
+1145 CELNSLR
-1154 VAYGKPTIKS
+1154 VGAYGRPTIKS
-1164 RQDVDDYLE
+1164 RQDVDDYLK

>member
-1 MKYEYMYEK
+1 MRYEDMYEK

-28 ANELDEYVITPE
+28 ANELDEYVVTPE

-60 GAWIAGFFGS
+60 AAWIAGFFGS
-70 GKSHMLKILAVLLED
+70 GKSHLLKILAVLLED
-85 QEVAGKRAVDYIL
+85 QEVAGKRAIDYIL

-123 LFNIDTIAPNQ
+123 LFNIDIIAPNQ
-134 GRTEAGAL
+134 GRTEAGGL

-170 LDRAGLL
+170 LDREGLL
-177 GVFVAKVED
+177 D
-186 ATGKAW
+186 AFKTEIEAATEKPW
-192 VDVRKAALLYAA
+192 EDVRKAALLYGT
-204 KITAAFDEVCG
+204 KITAAFNEVCG
-215 NEPGTTDNVVSYYQ
+215 NEPGTNGNVVSYYQ

-237 SFAVRV
+237 AFALRV
-243 KEYIDDHK
+243 KEYIEAHG
-251 PGFRLNFFVDEVG
+251 PGFRLNFFVDEAG
-264 QFIAKD
+264 QYIAKD

-293 VVVTSQENMEDTIG
+293 VIVTSQENMEDTIG

-339 KQRLLAKSRDAVSAL
+339 KQRLLAKHRDAVPAL
-354 DGMYDKYR
+354 DEMYEKYR

-377 YVGYKDEDD
+377 YVNYRDEDD
-386 FVGTYPFVPYQFDLF
+386 FVDTYPFVPYQFDLF

-408 SDYNA
+408 SDHNA
-413 FTGKHHSTG
+413 FTGRHHSTG

-428 VFQEVGVELNRGDGS
+428 VFQEVGVKLNHGDGS

-464 SEVYGAISIAETN
+464 SEVYGAISIAEAN

-512 GSFKQNTATLEQE
+512 GSFRQNTATLEQD
-525 IKDALAELERQ
+525 IKNALAELEYQ

-550 LTDDEKEIETE
+550 LTDDEKDIEKE
-561 IRTTE
+561 IRNTE

-577 DAFKDIVGASRASY
+577 EAFKDIVGASRVSY
-591 ENGSFSHSFPYNLK
+591 ENGAFSHAFPYNLK
-605 VNGDAIG
+605 VNGDSIG
-612 RSGNDLTVDIVT
+612 RSSNDLTLDIVT
-624 DAPSGGIVDVQTSG
+624 DIPSDIDVPVSG
-638 PKTLTVVLHNPN
+638 PKTLTVALRESN
-650 AFLNDVALFV
+650 AFLNDVAMFV

-671 SNEIRNAIIADKRAV
+671 SGEVRNTIISDKRAM
-686 LNAQSRKLRA
+686 LNAQSRKLRT
-696 DLDELIGEARFY
+696 DLERLIGEARFY
-708 VSGVNITDS
+708 VSGVDVTDA
-717 VSGSGK
+717 VSGSGRSA
-723 VAIECAV
+723 VECAM

-749 DRDVYKSCL
+749 DRDVYNSCL

-770 YAQTVLSWI
+770 YAQTVFSWI
-779 GIVGPGYAVTVGGDG
+779 GLLGPSCSITVGGDG
-794 TSSLMAHFTKDEY
+794 TASLMAHFTKDEY

-815 NAVATLYAAGRVEI
+815 NAVATLYAAGRIEI
-829 RKAGSLLEGTALAE
+829 RKAGSLLEGTALAQ
-843 ALKVGR
+843 ALKAGR

-861 VSPERL
+861 VSADDL
-867 ASIKSSFRKL
+867 ALIKNSFKKL
-877 VGTNPVGGDA
+877 VGTNPVGSDA
-887 KSIAGEMVTY
+887 KSIAGELTTY
-897 LEQEVPAFRAAEGRA
+897 LEQEVPAFRNAEARVSA
-912 STYPFATEFT
+912 YPFAAAFTEKV
-922 GKLNKLNAALGAVNA
+922 GKLGSALSAVSG
-937 DWKWLVDQF
+937 DWKWLVNQF
-946 PEKADALAEDKV
+946 PEKADALADSKV
-958 DLSSMKQFIEGSP
+958 DLSRMKQFIEGSP
-971 LAVKWNEVKGLGET
+971 LAVKWNEIREFGES

-995 NITSDLEGALAVV
+995 VVPADLEGVLKVV
-1008 NDPQCY
+1008 TDPECY
-1014 KSRDIPRAASDVR
+1014 KSREIPRAAGIVR
-1027 RAKSEIDRARESLR
+1027 SAKDEIDRARESLR
-1041 SDVAKELDEYRASF
+1041 AGIANEFDEYRASF
-1055 VSAYDMDAVP
+1055 ENACDLDALP
-1065 EEARLSLAEIFDQA
+1065 EENRRAFAELFERAACMLAA
-1079 AARLAEEQS
+1079 EQS
-1088 SLRIR
+1088 PLRIR
-1093 TFLESFKDAKAAS
+1093 TFLESFKRDNAAR
-1106 IVSLLNP
+1106 IVALLNP
-1113 PAAASAHTQENDESD
+1113 PAPEPIPEPVVAATY
-1128 GEAAGSQSE
+1128 GAGGDSQPE
-1137 PARTQAPM
+1137 PAQPLAPRT
-1145 TCALSSLRA
+1145 CELNSLR
-1154 VAYGKPTIKS
+1154 VGAYGRPTIKS
-1164 RQDVDDYLE
+1164 RQDVDDYLK

>member
-1 MKYEYMYEK
+1 MRYEDMYEK

-28 ANELDEYVITPE
+28 ANELDEYVVTPE

-70 GKSHMLKILAVLLED
+70 GKSHLLKIIAVLLED
-85 QEVAGKRAVDYIL
+85 QEVAGKRAIDYIL

-123 LFNIDTIAPNQ
+123 LFNIDIIAPNQ
-134 GRTEAGAL
+134 GRTEAGGL

-170 LDRAGLL
+170 LDREGLL
-177 GVFVAKVED
+177 D
-186 ATGKAW
+186 AFKTEIEAATEKPW
-192 VDVRKAALLYAA
+192 EDVRKAALLYGT
-204 KITAAFDEVCG
+204 KITAAFNEVCG
-215 NEPGTTDNVVSYYQ
+215 NEPGTNGNVVSYYQ

-237 SFAVRV
+237 AFALRV
-243 KEYIDDHK
+243 KEYIEAHG
-251 PGFRLNFFVDEVG
+251 PGFRLNFFVDEAG
-264 QFIAKD
+264 QYIAKD

-293 VVVTSQENMEDTIG
+293 VIVTSQENMEDTIG

-339 KQRLLAKSRDAVSAL
+339 KQRLLAKHRDAVPAL
-354 DGMYDKYR
+354 DEMYEKYR

-377 YVGYKDEDD
+377 YVNYRDEDD
-386 FVGTYPFVPYQFDLF
+386 FVDTYPFVPYQFDLF

-408 SDYNA
+408 SDHNA
-413 FTGKHHSTG
+413 FTGRHHSTG

-428 VFQEVGVELNRGDGS
+428 VFQEVGVKLNHGDGS

-464 SEVYGAISIAETN
+464 SEVYGAISIAEAN

-512 GSFKQNTATLEQE
+512 GSFRQNTATLEQD
-525 IKDALAELERQ
+525 IKNALAELEYQ

-550 LTDDEKEIETE
+550 LTDDEKDIEKE
-561 IRTTE
+561 IRNTE

-577 DAFKDIVGASRASY
+577 EAFKDIVGASRVSY
-591 ENGSFSHSFPYNLK
+591 ENGAFSHAFPYNLK
-605 VNGDAIG
+605 VNGDSIG
-612 RSGNDLTVDIVT
+612 RSSNDLTLDIVT
-624 DAPSGGIVDVQTSG
+624 DIPSDIDVPVSG
-638 PKTLTVVLHNPN
+638 PKTLTVALRESN
-650 AFLNDVALFV
+650 AFLNDVAMFV

-671 SNEIRNAIIADKRAV
+671 SGEVRNTIISDKRAM
-686 LNAQSRKLRA
+686 LNAQSRKLRT
-696 DLDELIGEARFY
+696 DLERLIGEARFY
-708 VSGVNITDS
+708 VSGVDVTDA
-717 VSGSGK
+717 VSGSGRSA
-723 VAIECAV
+723 VECAM

-749 DRDVYKSCL
+749 DRDVYNSCL

-770 YAQTVLSWI
+770 YAQTVFSWI
-779 GIVGPGYAVTVGGDG
+779 GLLGSSCSITVGGDG
-794 TSSLMAHFTKDEY
+794 ATSLMAHFTKDEY

-815 NAVATLYAAGRVEI
+815 NAVATLYAAGRIEV
-829 RKAGSLLEGTALAE
+829 RKAGSLLEGTGLAQ
-843 ALKVGR
+843 ALKAGR

-861 VSPERL
+861 VSADDL
-867 ASIKSSFRKL
+867 ALIKNSFKKL
-877 VGTNPVGGDA
+877 VGTNPVGSDA
-887 KSIAGEMVTY
+887 KSIAGELTTY
-897 LEQEVPAFRAAEGRA
+897 LEQEVPAFRNAEARVSA
-912 STYPFATEFT
+912 YPFAAAFTEKV
-922 GKLNKLNAALGAVNA
+922 GKLGSALSAVSG
-937 DWKWLVDQF
+937 DWKWLVNQF
-946 PEKADALAEDKV
+946 PEKADALADSKV
-958 DLSSMKQFIEGSP
+958 ELSRMKQFIEGSP
-971 LAVKWNEVKGLGET
+971 LAVKWNEIREFGES

-995 NITSDLEGALAVV
+995 VVPADLEGVLKVV
-1008 NDPQCY
+1008 TDPECY
-1014 KSRDIPRAASDVR
+1014 KSREIPRAAGAVR
-1027 RAKSEIDRARESLR
+1027 SAKDEIDRAREGLR
-1041 SDVAKELDEYRASF
+1041 AGVAGALDEYRVSF
-1055 VSAYDMDAVP
+1055 ENAYDLDALP
-1065 EEARLSLAEIFDQA
+1065 EESRRTFAELFERAADMLAA
-1079 AARLAEEQS
+1079 EQS
-1088 SLRIR
+1088 PLRIR
-1093 TFLESFKDAKAAS
+1093 TFLESFKRDNAAR
-1106 IVSLLNP
+1106 IVALLNP
-1113 PAAASAHTQENDESD
+1113 PAPEPM
-1128 GEAAGSQSE
+1128 SE
-1137 PARTQAPM
+1137 PVVAATHGAGGDSQPEPAQPPAPRT
-1145 TCALSSLRA
+1145 CELNSLR
-1154 VAYGKPTIKS
+1154 VGAYGRPTIKS
-1164 RQDVDDYLE
+1164 RQDIDDYLK

>member
-1 MKYEYMYEK
+1 MRYEDMYEK
-10 PIDRPIDAVV
+10 SIDRPIDAVV

-40 LAGHLNRFFDEYNDP
+40 LAGHLGHFFDEYNDP

-70 GKSHMLKILAVLLED
+70 GKSHLLKILAVILED
-85 QEVAGKRAVDYIL
+85 QEVAGKRAIDYIL

-123 LFNIDTIAPNQ
+123 LFNIDIIAPNQ
-134 GRTEAGAL
+134 GRTEAGGL

-170 LDRAGLL
+170 LDREGLL
-177 GVFVAKVED
+177 D
-186 ATGKAW
+186 AFKARIEAATEKPW
-192 VDVRKAALLYAA
+192 EDVRKAVLLYGT

-215 NEPGTTDNVVSYYQ
+215 NDPGTNDNVVSYYQ

-237 SFAVRV
+237 AFALRV
-243 KEYIDDHK
+243 KEYIDAHG
-251 PGFRLNFFVDEVG
+251 PGFRLNFFVDEAG
-264 QFIAKD
+264 QYIAKD

-307 QMTDKSANDF
+307 QMTDRSANDF
-317 SKIQARFKI
+317 SKIQARFKV

-339 KQRLLAKSRDAVSAL
+339 KQRLLAKSRDALPAL
-354 DGMYDKYR
+354 GAMYDRYK

-377 YVGYKDEDD
+377 YVNYRDEDD
-386 FVGTYPFVPYQFDLF
+386 FVDTYPFVPYQFELF
-401 ITAMRGL
+401 ISAMRGL

-413 FTGKHHSTG
+413 FTGRHHSTG

-464 SEVYGAISIAETN
+464 SEIYGAISTAETN
-477 LADMPMAIRVLKA
+477 LSNMPIAIRVLKA

-495 YCKDFKATP
+495 YCKDFRATS

-525 IKDALAELERQ
+525 IKDVLAELERQ
-536 LYIRRNPNSNIYEY
+536 LYIRRNPNSNVYEY
-550 LTDDEKEIETE
+550 LTDDEKDIEKE
-561 IRTTE
+561 IRNTE

-577 DAFKDIVGASRASY
+577 EAFKDIVGASRAAY
-591 ENGSFSHSFPYNLK
+591 ENGAFSHAFPYNLK

-612 RSGNDLTVDIVT
+612 RGGNDLSLDIVT
-624 DAPSGGIVDVQTSG
+624 DAPSGIADIPASG
-638 PKTLTVVLHNPN
+638 PKTLTVALHDPN
-650 AFLNDVALFV
+650 AFLNDVAMFV

-671 SNEIRNAIIADKRAV
+671 TGEVRGTIISDKRAM
-686 LNAQSRKLRA
+686 LNGQSRKLRS
-696 DLDELIGEARFY
+696 DLEGLIGEARFY
-708 VSGVNITDS
+708 VSGVDVTES
-717 VSGSGK
+717 VSGTGK
-723 VAIECAV
+723 TAVECAM

-739 GLQQIVQNYT
+739 GLQQITQNYSES
-749 DRDVYKSCL
+749 DVYNSCL
-758 PAQSMID
+758 PAQMIID

-779 GIVGPGYAVTVGGDG
+779 SLMGSGCSVTVGGEG
-794 TSSLMAHFTKDEY
+794 TASLAVHFTKDEY

-815 NAVATLYAAGRVEI
+815 NAVATLYAAGRIEI
-829 RKAGSLLEGTALAE
+829 RKAGALLEGSSLAQ
-843 ALKVGR
+843 ALKTGR
-849 DMDKLVVAKVEA
+849 DMEKLVVSKVEA
-861 VSPERL
+861 VPLERL
-867 ASIKSSFRKL
+867 AKIKSAYRNL

-887 KSIAGEMVTY
+887 KTIAGELASH
-897 LEQEVPAFRAAEGRA
+897 LEQEVPTFFDAQGRA
-912 STYPFATEFT
+912 SAYPFAAEFAEKV
-922 GKLNKLNAALGAVNA
+922 GKLNHARGAVSG
-937 DWKWLVDQF
+937 DWKWIVDQF
-946 PEKADALAEDKV
+946 PESADDLTEAKAD
-958 DLSSMKQFIEGSP
+958 LSRMKQFIEGSQ
-971 LAVKWNEVKGLGET
+971 LAAKWNEVKKFSESGLS
-985 GLAEMRDLGI
+985 EMRDLGI
-995 NITSDLEGALAVV
+995 DIPAELEGALAVAG
-1008 NDPQCY
+1008 DPECY
-1014 KSRDIPRAASDVR
+1014 KSREIPCAAGAVR
-1027 RAKSEIDRARESLR
+1027 LAKDEIDRARENLR
-1041 SDVAKELDEYRASF
+1041 AGVAGELDEYRASF
-1055 VSAYDMDAVP
+1055 ESTCDLNALP
-1065 EEARLSLAEIFDQA
+1065 EESRRMFAELFERAADKLSVE
-1079 AARLAEEQS
+1079 RS
-1088 SLRIR
+1088 PLRIR
-1093 TFLESFKDAKAAS
+1093 TFLESFKRDNAAR
-1106 IVSLLNP
+1106 IVALLNP
-1113 PAAASAHTQENDESD
+1113 PELESSSEPDAAETDETS
-1128 GEAAGSQSE
+1128 GGPQPE
-1137 PARTQAPM
+1137 PARPQTPR
-1145 TCALSSLRA
+1145 TCELSSLR
-1154 VAYGKPTIKS
+1154 VGAYIRPTIKS

>member
-1 MKYEYMYEK
+1 MRYDDMFEK

-98 PKLEDDPALRGA
+98 PKLEGDPALRGA

-142 LAAFIKV
+142 LAAFIKM

-170 LDRAGLL
+170 LDREGLL
-177 GVFVAKVED
+177 DAFAAKVE
-186 ATGKAW
+186 ASIGKTW
-192 VDVRKAALLYAA
+192 VDVRKAALLHAA

-215 NEPGTTDNVVSYYQ
+215 NEPGTTDNVIGYYQ

-243 KEYIDDHK
+243 KEYIDAHE

-281 EELATVC
+281 EELGTVC

-339 KQRLLAKSRDAVSAL
+339 KQRLLAKGRDAVSEL
-354 DGMYDKYR
+354 EGMYEKYR
-362 DDFPVLFDFADGSKR
+362 EDFPVLFDFADGSKR
-377 YVGYKDEDD
+377 YVSYRDEDD
-386 FVGTYPFVPYQFDLF
+386 FVDTYPFVPYQFDLF

-413 FTGKHHSTG
+413 FTGRHHSTG

-428 VFQEVGVELNRGDGS
+428 VFQEVGVELSRGNGS

-550 LTDDEKEIETE
+550 LTDDEKDIEKE
-561 IRTTE
+561 IRNTE

-577 DAFKDIVGASRASY
+577 ETFKDIVGASRAVY
-591 ENGSFSHSFPYNLK
+591 VNGAFSHAFPYNLK
-605 VNGDAIG
+605 VNGDSIG
-612 RSGNDLTVDIVT
+612 RSSNDLTLDIVVA
-624 DAPSGGIVDVQTSG
+624 DNPSGLADVPVSG
-638 PKTLTVVLHNPN
+638 PKTLTVALRDSN
-650 AFLNDVALFV
+650 AFLNDAALFV
-660 KTNKYVNQASG
+660 KTSKYVYQASNSG
-671 SNEIRNAIIADKRAV
+671 EVRDAIIADKRTM
-686 LNAQSRKLRA
+686 LNAQTLKLRA
-696 DLDELIGEARFY
+696 DLERLIGEARFY
-708 VSGVNITDS
+708 VSGVDVTDA

-723 VAIECAV
+723 SAIECAM

-739 GLQQIVQNYT
+739 GLQQIGQNYT
-749 DRDVYKSCL
+749 DADVYNSCL
-758 PAQSMID
+758 PAQSMFE

-770 YAQTVLSWI
+770 YAQTVLSW
-779 GIVGPGYAVTVGGDG
+779 VGLMGSAYSITVGGDG
-794 TSSLMAHFTKDEY
+794 VASLTAHFTKDEY

-829 RKAGSLLEGTALAE
+829 RKAGSLLEGAALAR
-843 ALKVGR
+843 ALKSGR

-867 ASIKSSFRKL
+867 AQIKSSFRKL
-877 VGTNPVGGDA
+877 VGTNPVGSDA
-887 KSIAGEMVTY
+887 KSIAGEMAAY
-897 LEQEVPAFRAAEGRA
+897 LEQEVPTFRAAEGKA
-912 STYPFATEFT
+912 LAYPFADKFAEKV
-922 GKLNKLNAALGAVNA
+922 GRLDSALSAVSG
-937 DWKWLVDQF
+937 DWKWLANQF
-946 PEKADALAEDKV
+946 PEKSDALAKDKS
-958 DLSSMKQFIEGSP
+958 DLSSMKQFIEESR
-971 LAVKWNEVKGLGET
+971 LAVKWNEVREFGKSGIT
-985 GLAEMRDLGI
+985 EMHDLDI
-995 NITSDLEGALAVV
+995 SVSSDLEKALTVV
-1008 NDPQCY
+1008 DDPDCY
-1014 KSRDIPRAASDVR
+1014 RSREIPSAAGTVR
-1027 RAKSEIDRARESLR
+1027 RAKDEIDCAKEKLR
-1041 SDVAKELDEYRASF
+1041 SDVAADLNEYRASF
-1055 VSAYDMDAVP
+1055 EGSYDMGAMP
-1065 EEARLSLAEIFDQA
+1065 EKDRRAFSDLFERA
-1079 AARLAEEQS
+1079 ANRLAAEQS
-1088 SLRIR
+1088 PLRIR
-1093 TFLESFKDAKAAS
+1093 TFLESFKKDHAAE
-1106 IVSLLNP
+1106 IVALLNP
-1113 PAAASAHTQENDESD
+1113 PTPEPESVAPQGKGISSQPESAQPR
-1128 GEAAGSQSE
+1128 A
-1137 PARTQAPM
+1137 PRTCP
-1145 TCALSSLRA
+1145 LSSLRA
-1154 VAYGKPTIKS
+1154 GAYGKPTIKS
-1164 RQDVDDYLE
+1164 RQDVNDYLE
-1173 ALRAE
+1173 ALRVE

>member
-1 MKYEYMYEK
+1 MYEK

-28 ANELDEYVITPE
+28 ANELDEYVVTPE

-70 GKSHMLKILAVLLED
+70 GKSHLLKILAVLLED
-85 QEVAGKRAVDYIL
+85 QEVAGKRAIDYIL

-123 LFNIDTIAPNQ
+123 LFNIDIIAPNQ
-134 GRTEAGAL
+134 GRTEAGGL

-170 LDRAGLL
+170 LDREGLL
-177 GVFVAKVED
+177 D
-186 ATGKAW
+186 AFKTEIEAATEKPW
-192 VDVRKAALLYAA
+192 EDVRKAALLYGT
-204 KITAAFDEVCG
+204 KITAAFNEVCG
-215 NEPGTTDNVVSYYQ
+215 NEPGTNGNVVSYYQ

-237 SFAVRV
+237 AFALRV
-243 KEYIDDHK
+243 KEYIEAHG
-251 PGFRLNFFVDEVG
+251 PGFRLNFFVDEAG
-264 QFIAKD
+264 QYIAKD

-293 VVVTSQENMEDTIG
+293 VIVTSQENMEDTIG

-339 KQRLLAKSRDAVSAL
+339 KQRLLAKHRDAVPAL
-354 DGMYDKYR
+354 DEMYEKYR

-377 YVGYKDEDD
+377 YVNYRDEDD
-386 FVGTYPFVPYQFDLF
+386 FVDTYPFVPYQFDLF

-408 SDYNA
+408 SDHNA
-413 FTGKHHSTG
+413 FTGRHHSTG

-428 VFQEVGVELNRGDGS
+428 VFQEVGVKLNHGDGS
-443 TEGQDLATFDSMFEG
+443 TEGQDLATFESMFEG

-464 SEVYGAISIAETN
+464 SEVYGAISIAEAN

-512 GSFKQNTATLEQE
+512 GSFRQNTATLEQD
-525 IKDALAELERQ
+525 IKNALAELEYQ

-550 LTDDEKEIETE
+550 LTDDEKDIEKE
-561 IRTTE
+561 IRNTE

-577 DAFKDIVGASRASY
+577 EAFKDIVGASRVSY
-591 ENGSFSHSFPYNLK
+591 ENGAFSHAFPYNLK
-605 VNGDAIG
+605 VNGDSIG
-612 RSGNDLTVDIVT
+612 RSSNDLTLDIVT
-624 DAPSGGIVDVQTSG
+624 DIPSDIDVPVSG
-638 PKTLTVVLHNPN
+638 PKTLTVALRESN
-650 AFLNDVALFV
+650 AFLNDVAMFV

-671 SNEIRNAIIADKRAV
+671 SGEVRNTIISDKRAM
-686 LNAQSRKLRA
+686 LNAQSRKLRT
-696 DLDELIGEARFY
+696 DLERLIGEARFY
-708 VSGVNITDS
+708 VSGVDVTDA
-717 VSGSGK
+717 VSGSGRSA
-723 VAIECAV
+723 VECAM

-749 DRDVYKSCL
+749 DRDVYNSCL

-770 YAQTVLSWI
+770 YAQTVFSWI
-779 GIVGPGYAVTVGGDG
+779 GLLGPSCSITVGGDG
-794 TSSLMAHFTKDEY
+794 TASLMAHFTKDEY

-815 NAVATLYAAGRVEI
+815 NAVATLYAAGRIEI
-829 RKAGSLLEGTALAE
+829 RKAGSLLEGTALAQ
-843 ALKVGR
+843 ALKAGR

-861 VSPERL
+861 VSADDL
-867 ASIKSSFRKL
+867 ALIKNSFKKL
-877 VGTNPVGGDA
+877 VGTNPVGSDA
-887 KSIAGEMVTY
+887 KSIAGELTTY
-897 LEQEVPAFRAAEGRA
+897 LEQEVPAFRNAEARVSA
-912 STYPFATEFT
+912 YPFAAAFTEKV
-922 GKLNKLNAALGAVNA
+922 GKLGSALSAVSG
-937 DWKWLVDQF
+937 DWKWLVNQF
-946 PEKADALAEDKV
+946 PEKADALADSKV
-958 DLSSMKQFIEGSP
+958 DLSRMKQFIEGSP
-971 LAVKWNEVKGLGET
+971 LAVKWNEIREFGES

-995 NITSDLEGALAVV
+995 VVPADLEGVLKVV
-1008 NDPQCY
+1008 TDPECY
-1014 KSRDIPRAASDVR
+1014 KSREIPRAAGIVR
-1027 RAKSEIDRARESLR
+1027 SAKDEIDRARESLR
-1041 SDVAKELDEYRASF
+1041 AGIANEFDEYRASF
-1055 VSAYDMDAVP
+1055 ENACDLDALP
-1065 EEARLSLAEIFDQA
+1065 EENRRAFAELFERAACMLAA
-1079 AARLAEEQS
+1079 EQS
-1088 SLRIR
+1088 PLRIR
-1093 TFLESFKDAKAAS
+1093 TFLESFKRDNAAR
-1106 IVSLLNP
+1106 IVALLNP
-1113 PAAASAHTQENDESD
+1113 PAPEPIPEPVVAATY
-1128 GEAAGSQSE
+1128 GAGGDSQPE
-1137 PARTQAPM
+1137 PAQPLAPRT
-1145 TCALSSLRA
+1145 CELNSLR
-1154 VAYGKPTIKS
+1154 VGAYGRPTIKS
-1164 RQDVDDYLE
+1164 RQDVDDYLK

>member
-1 MKYEYMYEK
+1 MRYEDMYEK

-28 ANELDEYVITPE
+28 ANELDEYVVTPE

-70 GKSHMLKILAVLLED
+70 GKSHLLKIIAVLLED
-85 QEVAGKRAVDYIL
+85 QEVAGKRAIDYIL

-123 LFNIDTIAPNQ
+123 LFNIDIIAPNQ
-134 GRTEAGAL
+134 GRTEAGGL

-170 LDRAGLL
+170 LDREGLL
-177 GVFVAKVED
+177 D
-186 ATGKAW
+186 AFKTEIEAATEKPW
-192 VDVRKAALLYAA
+192 EDVRKAALLYGT
-204 KITAAFDEVCG
+204 KITAAFNEVCG
-215 NEPGTTDNVVSYYQ
+215 NEPGTNGNVVSYYQ

-237 SFAVRV
+237 AFALRV
-243 KEYIDDHK
+243 KEYIEAHG
-251 PGFRLNFFVDEVG
+251 PGFRLNFFVDEAG
-264 QFIAKD
+264 QYIAKD

-293 VVVTSQENMEDTIG
+293 VIVTSQENMEDTIG

-339 KQRLLAKSRDAVSAL
+339 KQRLLAKHRDAVPAL
-354 DGMYDKYR
+354 DEMYEKYR

-377 YVGYKDEDD
+377 YVNYRDEDD
-386 FVGTYPFVPYQFDLF
+386 FVDTYPFVPYQFDLF

-408 SDYNA
+408 SDHNA
-413 FTGKHHSTG
+413 FTGRHHSTG

-428 VFQEVGVELNRGDGS
+428 VFQEVGVKLNHGDGS

-464 SEVYGAISIAETN
+464 SEVYGAISIAEAN

-512 GSFKQNTATLEQE
+512 GSFRQNTATLEQD
-525 IKDALAELERQ
+525 IKNALAELEYQ

-550 LTDDEKEIETE
+550 LTDDEKDIEKE
-561 IRTTE
+561 IRNTE

-577 DAFKDIVGASRASY
+577 EAFKDIVGASRVSY
-591 ENGSFSHSFPYNLK
+591 ENGAFSHAFPYNLK
-605 VNGDAIG
+605 VNGDSIG
-612 RSGNDLTVDIVT
+612 RSSNDLTLDVVT
-624 DAPSGGIVDVQTSG
+624 DIPSDIDVPVSG
-638 PKTLTVVLHNPN
+638 PKTLTVALRESN
-650 AFLNDVALFV
+650 AFLNDVAMFV

-671 SNEIRNAIIADKRAV
+671 SGEVRNTIISDKRAM
-686 LNAQSRKLRA
+686 LNAQSRKLRT
-696 DLDELIGEARFY
+696 DLERLIGEARFY
-708 VSGVNITDS
+708 VSGVDVTDA
-717 VSGSGK
+717 VSGSGRSA
-723 VAIECAV
+723 VECAM

-749 DRDVYKSCL
+749 DRDVYNSCL

-770 YAQTVLSWI
+770 YAQTVFSWI
-779 GIVGPGYAVTVGGDG
+779 GLLGPSCSITVGGDG
-794 TSSLMAHFTKDEY
+794 TASLMAHFTKDEY

-815 NAVATLYAAGRVEI
+815 NAVATLYAAGRIEI
-829 RKAGSLLEGTALAE
+829 RKAGSFLEGTALAQ
-843 ALKVGR
+843 ALKTGR

-861 VSPERL
+861 VSADDL
-867 ASIKSSFRKL
+867 ALIKNSFKKL
-877 VGTNPVGGDA
+877 VGTNPVGSDA
-887 KSIAGEMVTY
+887 KSIAGELTTY
-897 LEQEVPAFRAAEGRA
+897 LEQEVPTFRNAEARVSA
-912 STYPFATEFT
+912 YPFAAAFTEKV
-922 GKLNKLNAALGAVNA
+922 GKLGSALSAVSG
-937 DWKWLVDQF
+937 DWKWLVNQF
-946 PEKADALAEDKV
+946 PEKADTLADSKV
-958 DLSSMKQFIEGSP
+958 DLSRMKQFIEGSP
-971 LAVKWNEVKGLGET
+971 LAVKWNEIREFGEG

-995 NITSDLEGALAVV
+995 VVPADLEGVLKVV
-1008 NDPQCY
+1008 TDPECY
-1014 KSRDIPRAASDVR
+1014 KSREIPRAAGIVR
-1027 RAKSEIDRARESLR
+1027 SAKDEIDRARESLR
-1041 SDVAKELDEYRASF
+1041 AGIANEFDEYRASF
-1055 VSAYDMDAVP
+1055 ENACDLDALP
-1065 EEARLSLAEIFDQA
+1065 EENRRAFAELFER
-1079 AARLAEEQS
+1079 AARMLAAEQS
-1088 SLRIR
+1088 PLRIR
-1093 TFLESFKDAKAAS
+1093 TFLESFKRDNAAR
-1106 IVSLLNP
+1106 IVALLNP
-1113 PAAASAHTQENDESD
+1113 PAPEPIPEPVVAATHGAGGDSQPESAQPS
-1128 GEAAGSQSE
+1128 A
-1137 PARTQAPM
+1137 PRT
-1145 TCALSSLRA
+1145 CELNSLR
-1154 VAYGKPTIKS
+1154 VGAYGRPTIKS
-1164 RQDVDDYLE
+1164 RQDVDDYLK

>member
-1 MKYEYMYEK
+1 MRYEDMYEK

-28 ANELDEYVITPE
+28 ANELDEYVVTPE

-70 GKSHMLKILAVLLED
+70 GKSHLLKIIAVLLED
-85 QEVAGKRAVDYIL
+85 QEVAGKRAIDYIL

-123 LFNIDTIAPNQ
+123 LFNIDIIAPNQ
-134 GRTEAGAL
+134 GRTEAGGL

-170 LDRAGLL
+170 LDREGLL
-177 GVFVAKVED
+177 D
-186 ATGKAW
+186 AFKTEIEAATEKPW
-192 VDVRKAALLYAA
+192 EDVRKAALLYGT
-204 KITAAFDEVCG
+204 KITAAFNEVCG
-215 NEPGTTDNVVSYYQ
+215 NEPGTNGNVVSYYQ

-237 SFAVRV
+237 AFALRV
-243 KEYIDDHK
+243 KEYIEAHG
-251 PGFRLNFFVDEVG
+251 PGFRLNFFVDEAG
-264 QFIAKD
+264 QYIAKD

-293 VVVTSQENMEDTIG
+293 VIVTSQENMEDTIG

-339 KQRLLAKSRDAVSAL
+339 KQRLLAKHRDAVPVL
-354 DGMYDKYR
+354 DEMYEKYR

-377 YVGYKDEDD
+377 YVNYRDEDD
-386 FVGTYPFVPYQFDLF
+386 FVDTYPFVPYQFDLF

-408 SDYNA
+408 SDHNA
-413 FTGKHHSTG
+413 FTGRHHSTG

-428 VFQEVGVELNRGDGS
+428 VFQEVGVKLNHGDGS

-464 SEVYGAISIAETN
+464 SEVYGAISIAEAN

-512 GSFKQNTATLEQE
+512 GSFRQNTATLEQD
-525 IKDALAELERQ
+525 IKNALAELEYQ

-550 LTDDEKEIETE
+550 LTDDEKDIEKE
-561 IRTTE
+561 IRNTE

-577 DAFKDIVGASRASY
+577 EAFKDIVGASRVSY
-591 ENGSFSHSFPYNLK
+591 ENGAFSHAFPYNLK
-605 VNGDAIG
+605 VNGDSIG
-612 RSGNDLTVDIVT
+612 RSSNDLTLDIVT
-624 DAPSGGIVDVQTSG
+624 DIPSDIDVPVSG
-638 PKTLTVVLHNPN
+638 PKTLTVALRESN
-650 AFLNDVALFV
+650 AFLNDVAMFV

-671 SNEIRNAIIADKRAV
+671 SGEVRNTIISDKRAM
-686 LNAQSRKLRA
+686 LNAQSRKLRT
-696 DLDELIGEARFY
+696 DLERLIGEARFY
-708 VSGVNITDS
+708 VSGVDVTDA
-717 VSGSGK
+717 VSGSGRSA
-723 VAIECAV
+723 VECAM

-749 DRDVYKSCL
+749 DRDVYNSCL

-770 YAQTVLSWI
+770 YAQTVFSWI
-779 GIVGPGYAVTVGGDG
+779 GLLGPSCSITVGGDG
-794 TSSLMAHFTKDEY
+794 TASLMAHFTKDEY

-815 NAVATLYAAGRVEI
+815 NAVATLYAAGRIEI
-829 RKAGSLLEGTALAE
+829 RKAGSFLEGTALAQ
-843 ALKVGR
+843 ALKTGR

-861 VSPERL
+861 VSADDL
-867 ASIKSSFRKL
+867 ALIKNSFKKL
-877 VGTNPVGGDA
+877 VGTNPVGSDA
-887 KSIAGEMVTY
+887 KSIAGELTTY
-897 LEQEVPAFRAAEGRA
+897 LEQEVPTFRNAEARVSA
-912 STYPFATEFT
+912 YPFAAAFTEKV
-922 GKLNKLNAALGAVNA
+922 GKLGSALSAVSG
-937 DWKWLVDQF
+937 DWKWLVNQF
-946 PEKADALAEDKV
+946 PEKADTLADSKV
-958 DLSSMKQFIEGSP
+958 DLSRMKQFIEGSP
-971 LAVKWNEVKGLGET
+971 LAVKWNEIREFGEG

-995 NITSDLEGALAVV
+995 VVPADLEGVLKVV
-1008 NDPQCY
+1008 TDPECY
-1014 KSRDIPRAASDVR
+1014 KSREIPRAAGIVR
-1027 RAKSEIDRARESLR
+1027 SAKDEIDRARESLR
-1041 SDVAKELDEYRASF
+1041 AGIANEFDEYRASF
-1055 VSAYDMDAVP
+1055 ENACDLDALP
-1065 EEARLSLAEIFDQA
+1065 EENRRAFAELFER
-1079 AARLAEEQS
+1079 AARMLAAEQS
-1088 SLRIR
+1088 PLRIR
-1093 TFLESFKDAKAAS
+1093 TFLESFKRDNAAR
-1106 IVSLLNP
+1106 IVALLNP
-1113 PAAASAHTQENDESD
+1113 PAPEPIPEPVVAATYGAGGDSQPESAQPS
-1128 GEAAGSQSE
+1128 A
-1137 PARTQAPM
+1137 PRT
-1145 TCALSSLRA
+1145 CELNSLR
-1154 VAYGKPTIKS
+1154 VGAYGRPTIKS
-1164 RQDVDDYLE
+1164 RQDVDDYLK